1 MFITRGCK
9 LVEVIPFGGES
20 HENYKALHKEGEKQ
34 GPDWLAEICSWI
46 EEALENMNRAFEIPL
61 SEISLPEIPLV
72 NKKII
77 DDEYN
82 ECQ

>member
-1 MFITRGCK
+1 
-9 LVEVIPFGGES
+9 
-20 HENYKALHKEGEKQ
+20 
-34 GPDWLAEICSWI
+34 
-46 EEALENMNRAFEIPL
+46 L